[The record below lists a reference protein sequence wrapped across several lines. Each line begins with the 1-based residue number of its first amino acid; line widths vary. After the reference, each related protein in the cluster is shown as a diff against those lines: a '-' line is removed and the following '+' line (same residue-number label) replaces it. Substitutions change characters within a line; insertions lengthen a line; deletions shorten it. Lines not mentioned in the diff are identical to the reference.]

1 METAADLKEGDSLD
15 HLLTPV
21 LPEAVRTTDTK
32 PKKKKKKPTATEGKA
47 ILKPKTKVTAAIPS
61 AKLTREKIA
70 HLAAKQQHAQ
80 LNAQAAPLTPGSASQ
95 QPLCEKCGRCV
106 PVVIKVCREDL

>member
-1 METAADLKEGDSLD
+1 METAADQQEGDSLD

-47 ILKPKTKVTAAIPS
+47 ILKPKAKVTAAIPS

-70 HLAAKQQHAQ
+70 HLAAKQQLAQ
-80 LNAQAAPLTPGSASQ
+80 LSAQAAPLTPGSASQ

-106 PVVIKVCREDL
+106 PVVIKVCRDDL

>member
-47 ILKPKTKVTAAIPS
+47 ILKPKAKVTAAIPS

-70 HLAAKQQHAQ
+70 HLAAKQQLAQ
-80 LNAQAAPLTPGSASQ
+80 LSAQAAPLTPGSASQ

-106 PVVIKVCREDL
+106 PVVIKVCRGDL